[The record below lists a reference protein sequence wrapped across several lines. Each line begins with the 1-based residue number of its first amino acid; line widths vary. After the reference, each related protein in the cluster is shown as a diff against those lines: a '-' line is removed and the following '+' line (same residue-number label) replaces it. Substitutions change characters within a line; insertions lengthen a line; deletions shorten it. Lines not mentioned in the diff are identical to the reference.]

1 MCVDRFWLATTKTA
15 ASMIPFCQHVQRVG
29 LVLKDFHSADCD
41 QFKQKPE
48 NCPIMVEL
56 KVT

>member
-1 MCVDRFWLATTKTA
+1 
-15 ASMIPFCQHVQRVG
+15 MIPFCQHVQRVG